1 MLDQPTLLGAGQ
13 VLLAVL
19 TIVAAVTDVRSRRIP
34 NWLVLAGLAAGIA
47 WNAFEH
53 GLPGLARAG
62 EGLGLGFIL
71 YFPLYLLR
79 ARGAGDVKLLAAIGA
94 ITGPGNC
101 FWIFLLSAIL
111 GGVIALVFVMFRG
124 RARKTIVNASWIV
137 HDLAHWRAPYK
148 RSDELDVRTE
158 KSMRL
163 PHAVS
168 ILAGVI
174 AFLVMVH
181 YGPTE
186 TVPGLAAWPFT
197 VSISG

>member
-1 MLDQPTLLGAGQ
+1 MLGQPTLLGAGQ

-19 TIVAAVTDVRSRRIP
+19 AIIAAVFDVRSRRIP
-34 NWLVLAGLAAGIA
+34 NWLVLAGLASGIA
-47 WNAFEH
+47 WNTFEQ

-62 EGLGLGFIL
+62 EGLCAGFVL
-71 YFPLYLLR
+71 YLPFYLLR

-101 FWIFLLSAIL
+101 FWIFLLTAIL

-124 RARKTIVNASWIV
+124 RLSKTILNAAWIV
-137 HDLAHWRAPYK
+137 RDLAHWRAPYK
-148 RSDELDVRTE
+148 RSDELDVRTD
-158 KSMRL
+158 KAMRL
-163 PHAVS
+163 PHAAS

-181 YGPTE
+181 YGAAA
-186 TVPGLAAWPFT
+186 VPG
-197 VSISG
+197 